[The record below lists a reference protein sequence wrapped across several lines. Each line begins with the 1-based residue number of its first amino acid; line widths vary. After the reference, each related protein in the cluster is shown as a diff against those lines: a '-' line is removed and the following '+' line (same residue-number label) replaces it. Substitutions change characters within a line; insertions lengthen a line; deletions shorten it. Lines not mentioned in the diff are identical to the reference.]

1 MFESKYSIRFQ
12 GCLIKVDHSL
22 NWPFEIK
29 QEDEGYN
36 YNDLQGLISFL
47 NSNNMSYIHLNTTGS
62 IVVVDDQFVNQQGIR
77 LNFSELGLS
86 ERLVTLSNGG
96 EAVNYFESI
105 FERIGDN
112 GFAIENSSGS
122 YQPVAL
128 LLLDINMPIMS
139 GLDVCKTV

>member
-1 MFESKYSIRFQ
+1 
-12 GCLIKVDHSL
+12 
-22 NWPFEIK
+22 
-29 QEDEGYN
+29 
-36 YNDLQGLISFL
+36 
-47 NSNNMSYIHLNTTGS
+47 MSYIHLNTTGS

-86 ERLVTLSNGG
+86 ERLITLSNGG